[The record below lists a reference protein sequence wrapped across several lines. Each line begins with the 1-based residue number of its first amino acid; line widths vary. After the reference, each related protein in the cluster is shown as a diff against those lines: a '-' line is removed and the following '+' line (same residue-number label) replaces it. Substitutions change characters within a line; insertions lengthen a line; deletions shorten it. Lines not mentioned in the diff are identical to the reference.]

1 MKQDIPE
8 QWNLVDYCS
17 NCKKAVIGI
26 LIGAGDEYSHTECP
40 ECDKIT
46 ESIDIYKYIEP
57 LQSQLKEANEG
68 IQSAKD
74 LLLIAS
80 DKVSELKSELKEL
93 REENE
98 TFKDAYIERN
108 AKVNEL
114 LESTPETEQQ
124 PEGKVVEVP
133 MRIGKIDL
141 YGIFSQ
147 HAKETKM
154 EFTAMI
160 KNHIVEIFDRVY
172 KFQSNKNKPQVE
184 EGNKEQ
190 YALDQYHYWKNKI
203 KDFGFND
210 FVHSKEVDQ
219 YREWLR
225 NDKYKHRIEWFEKK
239 FPNGLFYRDADGF
252 EYGVNIITKSFLSE
266 ADAAWEGNR
275 KTMKQDIPE
284 EVTIREICQMFHDAI
299 EKDWSKGQLYRFA
312 HNLHAR
318 IEPLQSQ
325 LKELK
330 ERFTISEA
338 HWGPS
343 NRGYEYKISELESE
357 LKELREERDAFKRLY
372 EGNGTWKVDAERLY
386 DENDELKQE
395 IERLKAGET
404 EQQPEGKVVDE
415 VYKLIDREIMDI
427 RVKIN
432 KTLFGNS
439 KQLEVDDLL
448 YKLLSSCP
456 ENVVKLIQPQV
467 GEGNT
472 LHTCT
477 NRDKLYSFLY
487 SVTGKHTKEVQW
499 MTDEIL
505 NILEPKAE
513 EGNKEKEEK

>member
-80 DKVSELKSELKEL
+80 DKVSELK
-93 REENE
+93 
-98 TFKDAYIERN
+98 
-108 AKVNEL
+108 
-114 LESTPETEQQ
+114 
-124 PEGKVVEVP
+124 
-133 MRIGKIDL
+133 
-141 YGIFSQ
+141 
-147 HAKETKM
+147 
-154 EFTAMI
+154 
-160 KNHIVEIFDRVY
+160 
-172 KFQSNKNKPQVE
+172 
-184 EGNKEQ
+184 
-190 YALDQYHYWKNKI
+190 
-203 KDFGFND
+203 
-210 FVHSKEVDQ
+210 
-219 YREWLR
+219 
-225 NDKYKHRIEWFEKK
+225 
-239 FPNGLFYRDADGF
+239 
-252 EYGVNIITKSFLSE
+252 
-266 ADAAWEGNR
+266 
-275 KTMKQDIPE
+275 
-284 EVTIREICQMFHDAI
+284 
-299 EKDWSKGQLYRFA
+299 
-312 HNLHAR
+312 
-318 IEPLQSQ
+318 
-325 LKELK
+325 
-330 ERFTISEA
+330 
-338 HWGPS
+338 
-343 NRGYEYKISELESE
+343 SE